1 MSRIVTFGEIMLR
14 LAPEGYERILQS
26 NKFNA
31 TFAGA
36 EANVAVGLANLGE
49 NVRFISKIPNNPIGQ
64 ACINSMRQYGVDTT
78 GIVRGGDRLGLV
90 YLEKGASQRPSQ
102 VIYDR
107 ANSAIQLA
115 SKSDFNWDD
124 IFKNAE
130 WFHFTGITPAL
141 GEEIAE
147 ICEIACK
154 KAKEKGIRISCDLN
168 YRNKLWTKE
177 KAKETMT
184 ILCKYVDVC
193 IANEEDAADV
203 FGIHAANTDVTAGEV
218 NHEGYKDVAKQLAD
232 RFGFEK
238 VAITLRE
245 SISANDNNW
254 SAMLYDGTDYF
265 FSKKYKMHIVD
276 RVGGGDS
283 FGGGL
288 IAATLSGYDSQA
300 TIEFAVA
307 ASCLKHSI
315 EGDFNMV
322 SMDEVAK
329 LAGGDASGRVQ
340 R

>member
-78 GIVRGGDRLGLV
+78 GIVRGGDRLGLF

-193 IANEEDAADV
+193 IANEEDANDV
-203 FGIHAANTDVTAGEV
+203 FGISAAKSDANSGRIDID
-218 NHEGYKDVAKQLAD
+218 GYKDVAKQLC
-232 RFGFEK
+232 
-238 VAITLRE
+238 
-245 SISANDNNW
+245 N
-254 SAMLYDGTDYF
+254 M
-265 FSKKYKMHIVD
+265 FSFK
-276 RVGGGDS
+276 
-283 FGGGL
+283 
-288 IAATLSGYDSQA
+288 SQSN
-300 TIEFAVA
+300 F
-307 ASCLKHSI
+307 
-315 EGDFNMV
+315 
-322 SMDEVAK
+322 
-329 LAGGDASGRVQ
+329 
-340 R
+340 